1 MLRPKDIRGNLDN
14 INSVTR
20 DTVEH
25 FVAVR
30 GGDIEI
36 PDLEV
41 ELAKWTTESVGTM
54 VFDKRIELYDDPP
67 NKDAMEMIHATMET
81 FASWGKL
88 LVGWESLL
96 FRFAMTP
103 SYRKFCKTQDTMLAI
118 GQKLVDKNVT
128 DLKKQS
134 EQGMS
139 FVENQGQSFKFRTR
153 RLPLPLPP
161 RFNRHPLI

>member
-1 MLRPKDIRGNLDN
+1 
-14 INSVTR
+14 
-20 DTVEH
+20 
-25 FVAVR
+25 
-30 GGDIEI
+30 
-36 PDLEV
+36 
-41 ELAKWTTESVGTM
+41 
-54 VFDKRIELYDDPP
+54 
-67 NKDAMEMIHATMET
+67 MEMIHATMET